1 MSRARYYIA
10 GMIAFLVGVPL
21 TEEAFAASGSSLI
34 GAAIDLGLA
43 IAGSAGDS

>member
-1 MSRARYYIA
+1 MSRARYYLA
-10 GMIAFLVGVPL
+10 GLVAMLVGVPL
-21 TEEAFAASGSSLI
+21 TEEACAASTSSLV